1 MKVYPQVLSI
11 AGSDSGGG
19 AGIQADLKAFQTLGV
34 FGTSVIT
41 CITAQNTQGVHGVYP
56 LSVESVK
63 AQILA
68 IRDDF
73 SIKAFKMGA
82 LCNAQIIEC
91 VADAL
96 ETCDFGLCVLDPVM
110 VAKNGALL
118 LEEEAILSLKKRL
131 LPKTH
136 LLTPNLPE
144 VYALT
149 GVQARDDESASKAMG
164 VLRDLGVKNAV
175 IKGGHTEHFQGE
187 FSNDWVF
194 LEDAE
199 FILNAKR
206 FNTKNT
212 HGTGCTLSSLIV
224 GLLAQ
229 GLDLKNAI
237 SKAKELL
244 TIIIQNPLNIGHG
257 HGPLN
262 LWSIKKLV

>member
-19 AGIQADLKAFQTLGV
+19 AGIQADLKVFQTLGV

-41 CITAQNTQGVHGVYP
+41 AITAQNTQGVHRVYP
-56 LSVESVK
+56 LSIESVK

-73 SIKAFKMGA
+73 SIKAFKIGA
-82 LCNAQIIEC
+82 LCNVEIIEC
-91 VADAL
+91 VASTL
-96 ETCDFGLCVLDPVM
+96 ETCNFGVCVLDPVM

-118 LEEEAILSLKKRL
+118 LEENAISSLKKHL
-131 LPKTH
+131 LPKTN

-149 GVQARDDESASKAMG
+149 GIKVCDDKSALKAMC

-175 IKGGHTEHFQGE
+175 IKGGHTKHFQGE

-194 LEDAE
+194 LEKEE

-206 FNTKNT
+206 FNTPNT
-212 HGTGCTLSSLIV
+212 HGTGCVLSSLIV

-237 SKAKELL
+237 IKAKEYLN
-244 TIIIQNPLNIGHG
+244 IIIQNPLNIGHG

-262 LWSIKKLV
+262 LWSIKEYV

>member
-1 MKVYPQVLSI
+1 M
-11 AGSDSGGG
+11 
-19 AGIQADLKAFQTLGV
+19 
-34 FGTSVIT
+34 
-41 CITAQNTQGVHGVYP
+41 
-56 LSVESVK
+56 
-63 AQILA
+63 
-68 IRDDF
+68 
-73 SIKAFKMGA
+73 
-82 LCNAQIIEC
+82 
-91 VADAL
+91 
-96 ETCDFGLCVLDPVM
+96 
-110 VAKNGALL
+110 
-118 LEEEAILSLKKRL
+118 
-131 LPKTH
+131 
-136 LLTPNLPE
+136 
-144 VYALT
+144 
-149 GVQARDDESASKAMG
+149 
-164 VLRDLGVKNAV
+164 

-262 LWSIKKLV
+262 LWSVKEFV

>member
-1 MKVYPQVLSI
+1 MRGGHFRNLRFWVVRFR
-11 AGSDSGGG
+11 SGDGG
-19 AGIQADLKAFQTLGV
+19 KEWGFAFRRRG
-34 FGTSVIT
+34 
-41 CITAQNTQGVHGVYP
+41 
-56 LSVESVK
+56 
-63 AQILA
+63 
-68 IRDDF
+68 DF
-73 SIKAFKMGA
+73 K
-82 LCNAQIIEC
+82 
-91 VADAL
+91 
-96 ETCDFGLCVLDPVM
+96 
-110 VAKNGALL
+110 
-118 LEEEAILSLKKRL
+118 LKKT
-131 LPKTH
+131 PFTYNPF
-136 LLTPNLPE
+136 TNPPNLPE

-149 GVQARDDESASKAMG
+149 GVQVRDDKSASKAMG

-187 FSNDWVF
+187 YSNDWVF

-262 LWSIKKLV
+262 LWSIKELV